1 MIFNLLTMVSKRVA
15 EIVDSEKQDKT
26 KITQSLF
33 ELQTKLDL
41 GQISEKDYSRRE
53 KELLENLDAIEN
65 EIAEG
70 EEER

>member
-26 KITQSLF
+26 KITQALF

-41 GQISEKDYSRRE
+41 GQISEKDYSKRE
-53 KELLENLDAIEN
+53 KELLENLDAIED
-65 EIAEG
+65 ELTAG